1 MFTTH
6 IHNIILLG
14 YVPRSRIKVDFSSDL
29 DNKERP
35 KRKKVS
41 FTRLHIY

>member
-1 MFTTH
+1 MFTNH
-6 IHNIILLG
+6 IHNIILSG

-41 FTRLHIY
+41 FTGLHIY